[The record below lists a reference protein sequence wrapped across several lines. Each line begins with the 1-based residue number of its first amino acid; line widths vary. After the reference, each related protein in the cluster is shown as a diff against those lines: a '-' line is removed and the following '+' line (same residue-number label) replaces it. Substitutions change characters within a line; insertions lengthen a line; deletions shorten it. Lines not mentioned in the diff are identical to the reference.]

1 MKTYSRA
8 TPYFSVLKEKE
19 LLTGP
24 SSSKKTYHLVLDTS
38 NWDGDYKVGDSIG
51 ILPANDP
58 KEVDLILQAVRAE
71 GGEEVFDRRSDTRMT
86 IREFLTYKANLG
98 RVNRSFF
105 SLLEERGLGT
115 VETLLQKEA
124 EDSRTL
130 CEWLRLFPLT
140 PVEIATLAMPL
151 LPRFYSIASSK
162 NVFKDEIHLV
172 VGYVHY
178 HAKGQERFG
187 VGSRFLCDLA
197 EIGTT
202 PIPWYVQS
210 ANHFTLP
217 QDPEK
222 SMIMVGAGTGIA
234 PYRAFMQERLF
245 SQATGRNWLFFGERN
260 RASDFYY
267 ESFWTELE
275 KQSRLRLDAVF
286 SRDGAAKTYVQHQ
299 MYERRKS
306 LWDYIQDGALFY
318 VCGDASQMAKDV
330 EATLLQIIK
339 EEGAKSE
346 DEAREYL
353 KTMRREKRYLA
364 DVY

>member
-1 MKTYSRA
+1 MKIYSR
-8 TPYFSVLKEKE
+8 TDPYFSVLKEKV
-19 LLTGP
+19 LLTG
-24 SSSKKTYHLVLDTS
+24 SSSTKKTYHLVLDTS
-38 NWDGDYKVGDSIG
+38 NWDGDFKVGDSIG

-58 KEVDLILQAVRAE
+58 CQVDLILKAIGAE
-71 GGEEVFDRRSDTRMT
+71 GSEEVFDRRSDTKMS
-86 IREFLTYKANLG
+86 IRKFLTYKANLA

-105 SLLEERGLGT
+105 SLLAERGLGDL
-115 VETLLQKEA
+115 EILLQKEA
-124 EDSRTL
+124 EESKTL
-130 CEWLRLFPLT
+130 GELLHLFPLT
-140 PVEIATLAMPL
+140 PADIASLAMPL

-162 NVFKDEIHLV
+162 KVFSNEIHLV

-178 HAKGQERFG
+178 HLKGEEKFG

-197 EIGTT
+197 EVGKTM
-202 PIPWYVQS
+202 IPWYVQS

-217 QDPEK
+217 K
-222 SMIMVGAGTGIA
+222 SLETSIIMVGAGTGVA

-245 SQATGRNWLFFGERN
+245 SQASGRNWLFFGERE

-267 ESFWTELE
+267 EPFWVELE
-275 KQSRLRLDAVF
+275 KQGRLRLDAVF
-286 SRDGAAKTYVQHQ
+286 SRDEAVKTYVQHR

-318 VCGDASQMAKDV
+318 VCGDASKMAKDV